1 MAEFT
6 VCVTDKR
13 HESYDLEREI
23 LQQAGARLE
32 VCRCETEEDILRE
45 CSQADGILLDQAPMT
60 RRVIMGLAHCKVI
73 NRYGAGYDN
82 VDLEACR
89 ERGIQVTY
97 VPDYCMEDVSDHALA
112 LMLACLRHIPE
123 RDRKVRQGQ
132 WDIPGDSFRL
142 RGKTLGLIGAGRIA
156 RVLARKVQGFAFA
169 QILAYDPFVPEDI
182 LAREGIRK
190 TDLDTLLNQSDFIS
204 LHLHLTP
211 ETRNILD
218 GAAIRKMKPSAIL
231 INVSRGGLVD
241 DDALLAALRERRI
254 LAAGL
259 DTHSREP
266 LGSDSPFCALDNAVL
281 TDHTA
286 YYTREGVEELKIKSA
301 KNVVCVLKG
310 LPPPYPLVSLQ

>member
-142 RGKTLGLIGAGRIA
+142 RGKTLGLVGAGRIA
-156 RVLARKVQGFAFA
+156 RA
-169 QILAYDPFVPEDI
+169 
-182 LAREGIRK
+182 
-190 TDLDTLLNQSDFIS
+190 
-204 LHLHLTP
+204 
-211 ETRNILD
+211 
-218 GAAIRKMKPSAIL
+218 
-231 INVSRGGLVD
+231 
-241 DDALLAALRERRI
+241 LAARYRALPWPGCWLMTPLCRRRPWRE
-254 LAAGL
+254 
-259 DTHSREP
+259 T
-266 LGSDSPFCALDNAVL
+266 V
-281 TDHTA
+281 
-286 YYTREGVEELKIKSA
+286 SA
-301 KNVVCVLKG
+301 KRTWTPFWPSRTLSPCTCI
-310 LPPPYPLVSLQ
+310 